1 MACKTH
7 RHNVLKDPPMKTRSD
22 KFRPSVINP
31 AEFKFIGH
39 HYIGG
44 MSDETWEALCDEIN
58 EGAEALAAHQAAH
71 PGFTVAGHK
80 WPGQCDC
87 CGARYKFGATFHTE
101 TTNTYISIGSICAGK
116 MNMGNPA
123 AMKTFREQVNTW
135 KLHQERVAKARAYL
149 TTVGL
154 VAMLDI
160 FLTPPAK
167 TQDVLEYG
175 LMQNIYASREREYEE
190 RTLVD
195 MCGKVIGWGNELSEK
210 QQAFARKLLQ
220 KIADRPRIEAERAAK
235 DANRQPIPA
244 FIKRATI
251 EGTVISA
258 KVVEGDYGTSIK
270 IVVEHADGWK
280 VWGTACT
287 ELTEAISEFSDKS
300 WLPESERAELL
311 KGKRVRFDAAITVSD
326 NDSKFGFFKR
336 PTKASLLDSPCSAES
351 LPA

>member
-1 MACKTH
+1 
-7 RHNVLKDPPMKTRSD
+7 MKTRSD

-58 EGAEALAAHQAAH
+58 EGAEALAEHQAAH

-154 VAMLDI
+154 VAMLTL
-160 FLTPPAK
+160 FLDKDNT
-167 TQDVLEYG
+167 
-175 LMQNIYASREREYEE
+175 SREFPEV
-190 RTLVD
+190 TLRD

-220 KIADRPRIEAERAAK
+220 QIADRPRLEAERAAK
-235 DANRQPIPA
+235 DANRQPVPVTD
-244 FIKRATI
+244 KRLTVRGTI
-251 EGTVISA
+251 IGAEYREGGYSSQGFYQPSCV
-258 KVVEGDYGTSIK
+258 K
-270 IVVEHADGWK
+270 IVVEATEGYK
-280 VWGTACT
+280 VWGTAAG
-287 ELTEAISEFSDKS
+287 ELTDAVLEFSDKS
-300 WLPESERAELL
+300 YLSGDEQAALL
-311 KGKRVRFDAAITVSD
+311 KGKRVQFDARLTPSD
-326 NDSKFGFFKR
+326 KDTKFGFFKR
-336 PTKASLLDSPCSAES
+336 PTKARILDVAPPKANPQETPCSAES